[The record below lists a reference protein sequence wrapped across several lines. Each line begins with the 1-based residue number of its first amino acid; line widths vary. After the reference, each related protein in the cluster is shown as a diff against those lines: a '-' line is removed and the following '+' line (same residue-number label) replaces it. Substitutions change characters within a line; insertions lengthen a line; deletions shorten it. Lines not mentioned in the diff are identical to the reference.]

1 MKDWQSIKSLC
12 IIISITAFFIW
23 LFSLDDDRKT
33 KSYNTPANGDL
44 NSSFKQDNSNPLDST
59 SQLSLEDKIQL
70 EKNKLLSEGWQETEI
85 NNGQFPACYNF
96 IPRKSKIDNY
106 LQVQVGRG
114 TDVAIKIMNIKT
126 NKCVRYVFINSHSTF
141 KVRNLPEGKY
151 YLKIAYGK
159 DWLSKIDNGKCVG
172 KFIRNPFYEKGE
184 DVLNYSLQQTS
195 DGYKIPSYQLS
206 LDVVESEIMNTFDSQ
221 VISEEEFNN

>member
-96 IPRKSKIDNY
+96 IPRKSKIDTTIFSW
-106 LQVQVGRG
+106 V
-114 TDVAIKIMNIKT
+114 
-126 NKCVRYVFINSHSTF
+126 
-141 KVRNLPEGKY
+141 LPKR
-151 YLKIAYGK
+151 LRFTRTT
-159 DWLSKIDNGKCVG
+159 C
-172 KFIRNPFYEKGE
+172 
-184 DVLNYSLQQTS
+184 
-195 DGYKIPSYQLS
+195 
-206 LDVVESEIMNTFDSQ
+206 
-221 VISEEEFNN
+221 